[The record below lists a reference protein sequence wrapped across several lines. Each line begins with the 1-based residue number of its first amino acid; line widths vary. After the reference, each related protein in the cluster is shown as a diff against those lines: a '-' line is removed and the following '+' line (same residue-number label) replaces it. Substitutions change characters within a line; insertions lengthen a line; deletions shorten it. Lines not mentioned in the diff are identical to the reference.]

1 MIASE
6 VCDVV
11 LLYFVDFMDMYMG
24 VQASCAHACT
34 YIIYQIGLLVVNYKQ
49 YSILET

>member
-24 VQASCAHACT
+24 MQAYCAHAYT
-34 YIIYQIGLLVVNYKQ
+34 YIIY
-49 YSILET
+49 